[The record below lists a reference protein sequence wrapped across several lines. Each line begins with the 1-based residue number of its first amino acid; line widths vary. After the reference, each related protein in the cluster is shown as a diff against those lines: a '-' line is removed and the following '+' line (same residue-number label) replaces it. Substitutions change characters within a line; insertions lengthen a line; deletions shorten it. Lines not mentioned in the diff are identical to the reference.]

1 MGKPFLL
8 ESPWEILQWNQFRS
22 SETPQQP
29 LRFVSIVTFPFG
41 DSNCTLYHREHCVKA
56 TQDTS
61 PQFFSLFFSRTYT
74 VILKMLP
81 WLVLM
86 GLSSD
91 WVLDHVHSFL
101 SLRKACNSMSPIT
114 YSFRGQGS
122 LLWSSMGQL
131 SHCPILLEITSS
143 PYITESPE
151 SAAL

>member
-29 LRFVSIVTFPFG
+29 LCFVSIATFPFG
-41 DSNCTLYHREHCVKA
+41 NCTLYHREHCVKA

-61 PQFFSLFFSRTYT
+61 PQFFSLFFSRMYT
-74 VILKMLP
+74 IILKMLP

-101 SLRKACNSMSPIT
+101 SLRKARNSMSPIT

-122 LLWSSMGQL
+122 LLWSFMGQL

-143 PYITESPE
+143 PSITESPG
-151 SAAL
+151 SAAV